1 MNNRSWESIDIEGV
15 QRNIDRFALG
25 IELGRTLRERI
36 GDGVLPTVSI
46 WIPCTKLIEIGAD
59 AAILVLALPIFGWRV
74 TRRRLLWSLVWRC
87 GHCKNL
93 SKKMENIWEWRE
105 RKKVKKRKR
114 CSLKYAK
121 GKGKGDMFG

>member
-15 QRNIDRFALG
+15 QRNIDRFALS

-36 GDGVLPTVSI
+36 RDGVLPTVSI
-46 WIPCTKLIEIGAD
+46 WIPCTKLIKIRAN
-59 AAILVLALPIFGWRV
+59 AAILVLALLILGWRV
-74 TRRRLLWSLVWRC
+74 TRRRLLWGLVWWC

-93 SKKMENIWEWRE
+93 SKKMENIGEWRE